1 MASDLVRIVYAAGA
15 LIAPFDQPDD
25 DRLIAELLEC
35 YGELELGLGPLQA
48 RVRLVAARGRRT
60 CTQCGERLRRM
71 VCVRQSHRWC
81 LSCFKNVAR
90 RGRYDGSVDVAA
102 RSAAPAPG

>member
-35 YGELELGLGPLQA
+35 YGELELGLGTLQA
-48 RVRLVAARGRRT
+48 RVFLVTARSRRT

-71 VCVRQSHRWC
+71 VCVQQSRRWC
-81 LSCFKNVAR
+81 LSCFKKVAR
-90 RGRYDGSVDVAA
+90 PGRYDRSAVLAA